1 MAVSKNETLEYSIQ
15 VKECR
20 LVKNLYFSIL
30 LMETLEIFTSYA
42 RQAQFS
48 GLNQLG
54 KLECHL

>member
-1 MAVSKNETLEYSIQ
+1 MAVSKNETLECSTQ

-20 LVKNLYFSIL
+20 LVKYLYFPIL

-48 GLNQLG
+48 GLNQLS
-54 KLECHL
+54 KLECYL